1 MRLENRVAVV
11 TGASGGIGRAV
22 ALAFAEEGARVVA
35 HYGSSAEAA
44 HETVREIGGRGGEAM
59 AVQADVS
66 RGEDIARLASEA
78 VERFGRI
85 DVWVNIAGADI
96 LTGDGAS
103 LSDVEKL
110 DALIA
115 VDLRGT
121 VLCCWEAA
129 RAMADGGVI
138 INMSWDRALAGRAG
152 RESQL
157 FAAVKGGI
165 VSFSKSLA
173 LSLAP
178 AIRVNVLA
186 PGWIA
191 TSFAETLDDAT
202 RRVVAAS
209 TPLKR
214 WGTPADVAGAAV
226 FLASAE
232 ASYLTG
238 QVLLIGGGDVM

>member
-22 ALAFAEEGARVVA
+22 ALAFAEEGARLVA
-35 HYGSSAEAA
+35 HYRSSAGAA
-44 HETVREIGGRGGEAM
+44 EEIVREVGERGRQAV

-66 RGEDIARLASEA
+66 REEDVSRLAHEA
-78 VERFGRI
+78 LDRFGRI
-85 DVWVNIAGADI
+85 DVWANIAGADI
-96 LTGDGAS
+96 LTGAGAS
-103 LSDVEKL
+103 LPDVEKL
-110 DALIA
+110 DSLMA

-129 RAMADGGVI
+129 RSMKEGGVI
-138 INMSWDRALAGRAG
+138 INMSWDRALVGGAG
-152 RESQL
+152 REAEL
-157 FAAVKGGI
+157 FSAVKGGI

-191 TSFAETLDDAT
+191 TSFAETLGEA
-202 RRVVAAS
+202 RRREIAES

-226 FLASAE
+226 FLASPD